1 MNALSTE
8 AARSALAALEAAFID
23 LRPENVG
30 RLRDHYAP
38 EASFRDPFNDV
49 RGVQAIV
56 RIFEHMFEQLEAPRF
71 VVLDRAVDGEVAWL
85 TWNLEYR
92 IRGSARD
99 RRIHGASRLRF
110 DRDGR
115 VVDHR
120 DYWDAAEELYE
131 TLPLL
136 GALLRALRSR
146 LRTPQR

>member
-1 MNALSTE
+1 MTPAATE
-8 AARSALAALEAAFID
+8 ATREALEALEAAFID

-30 RLRDHYAP
+30 RLREHYAP
-38 EASFRDPFNDV
+38 DAAFRDPFNDV

-56 RIFEHMFEQLEAPRF
+56 GIFEHMFEQLESPRF
-71 VVLDRAVDGEVAWL
+71 VVLDRVVEGEVAWL

-92 IRGSARD
+92 MRGGARE

-110 DRDGR
+110 VGGR

-136 GALLRALRSR
+136 GTLLRALRSR
-146 LRTPQR
+146 LRAPQG